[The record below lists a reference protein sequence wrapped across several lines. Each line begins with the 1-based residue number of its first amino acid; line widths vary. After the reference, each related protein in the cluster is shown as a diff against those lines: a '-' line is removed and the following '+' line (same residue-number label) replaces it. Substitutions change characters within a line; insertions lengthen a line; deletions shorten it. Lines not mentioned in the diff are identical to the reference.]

1 MDHTLKPILKW
12 ARDLLE
18 SNGIEDSAYE
28 SRLLLAHSLSISI
41 DETFLIDGG
50 MTQENESSYKSM
62 ISRRALGEP
71 SAYIMGYIEF
81 FGEIFHVDS
90 SVLIPRPETE
100 LLVDNIAQYLNKELK
115 ERHPLIKIVDVGTGS
130 GCIAVSIAK
139 LFPQIKLL
147 ATDISKTSLELAKSN
162 AENHGV
168 VDQVM
173 FRENDLLE
181 NLEGPFD
188 IIVSNPP
195 YINSEAIPL
204 TQREIREHEPWIA
217 LDGGISGTDILFRLI
232 SQAKEKLSQDGYL
245 AIEIGLGQAEAVLDY
260 CNQIFPRNAKI
271 SAEKDLAGIPRVL
284 LVKNSE

>member
-1 MDHTLKPILKW
+1 MYHTLKPILKW

-28 SRLLLAHSLSISI
+28 SRVLLAHSLSISI
-41 DETFLIDGG
+41 EETFLIDGG

-62 ISRRALGEP
+62 ISRRAAGEP

-100 LLVDNIAQYLNKELK
+100 LLVDNIVQYLNKELK
-115 ERHPLIKIVDVGTGS
+115 GRHTVMKMVDVGTGS
-130 GCIAVSIAK
+130 GCIALSIAK

-147 ATDISKTSLELAKSN
+147 ATDISKASLEVAKSN

-168 VDQVM
+168 VDQVV

-188 IIVSNPP
+188 IIASNPP
-195 YINSEAIPL
+195 YINSEGIPL

-217 LDGGISGTDILFRLI
+217 LDGGRSGTDILFRLI
-232 SQAKEKLSQDGYL
+232 SQAKGKLAQDGYL
-245 AIEIGLGQAEAVLDY
+245 AIEIGLGQAEEVLDY
-260 CNQIFPRNAKI
+260 CNQIFPLSAKV
-271 SAEKDLAGIPRVL
+271 SVKKDLAGIPRLL
-284 LVKNSE
+284 LVKNNE

>member
-71 SAYIMGYIEF
+71 SAYILLYIEF

-90 SVLIPRPETE
+90 TVLIPRPETE

-115 ERHPLIKIVDVGTGS
+115 ERHPLIKIIDVGTGS